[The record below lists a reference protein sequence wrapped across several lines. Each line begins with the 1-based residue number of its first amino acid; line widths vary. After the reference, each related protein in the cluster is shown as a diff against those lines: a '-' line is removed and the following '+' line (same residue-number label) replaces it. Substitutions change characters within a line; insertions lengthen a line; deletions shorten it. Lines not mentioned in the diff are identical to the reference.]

1 MGMDDKKQLFWV
13 TEGYLKEVAV
23 PFGNSTQCEVE
34 LEPAVPFKI
43 DSGGQ
48 NGILFILFEQQL
60 MKQFPGLNSLIGDS
74 KGHKE
79 LRAIVMSQTCRFCVS
94 KISDCIGMA
103 MQLMSLKS
111 TRQKVR
117 IWLSVPDQRNVARV
131 DAI

>member
-1 MGMDDKKQLFWV
+1 MTDEKRLFGV
-13 TEGYLKEVAV
+13 AEGYLEEVSVSLEESSQCEIGLEPTV
-23 PFGNSTQCEVE
+23 PFR
-34 LEPAVPFKI
+34 I
-43 DSGGQ
+43 DLGGQ
-48 NGILFILFEQQL
+48 DAILFVLGEQLL

-79 LRAIVMSQTCRFCVS
+79 LRAIVMSQTCRFGVS
-94 KISDCIGMA
+94 KVSDCIGMA

-117 IWLSVPDQRNVARV
+117 IWLSVQDQRNVVRV